1 MTMADPELEAIRAR
15 KLQELMR
22 TASAPKAAAAGAPPN
37 GKPII
42 VTDASFD
49 REVAKPGLVLVD
61 FWAAW
66 CGPCL
71 RVAPVLEQ
79 IAKDRAGSL
88 RLAKLNVDENPRTA
102 SRFQVMSIPTML
114 LFKDGKLV
122 DGIVGALP
130 RAQIEA
136 TINRW
141 T

>member
-1 MTMADPELEAIRAR
+1 MVDPELEAIRAR
-15 KLQELMR
+15 KLQRLLQ
-22 TASAPKAAAAGAPPN
+22 ANAGPGPAPAMAGGNPVL
-37 GKPII
+37 
-42 VTDASFD
+42 VTDATFD
-49 REVAKPGLVLVD
+49 AEVRKPGLLLVD

-79 IAKDRAGSL
+79 MAKDLAGTL
-88 RLAKLNVDENPRTA
+88 RIGKLNVDENPRTA
-102 SRFQVMSIPTML
+102 ERFQVMSIPTML

-130 RAQIEA
+130 RAELEA
-136 TINRW
+136 VVRKW

>member
-1 MTMADPELEAIRAR
+1 MADSDMELETIRAR
-15 KLQELMR
+15 KLQELLKAS
-22 TASAPKAAAAGAPPN
+22 TAVAPTTPAS
-37 GKPII
+37 GKPIAL
-42 VTDASFD
+42 TDATFESEI
-49 REVAKPGLVLVD
+49 RKPGLILVD

-79 IAKDRAGSL
+79 IAKDRASQL
-88 RLAKLNVDENPRTA
+88 RLGKLNVDENPKTA
-102 SRFQVMSIPTML
+102 MRFQVMSIPTML

-130 RAQIEA
+130 RPQIEA
-136 TINRW
+136 VISKW

>member
-1 MTMADPELEAIRAR
+1 MSDPDLEAIRAR
-15 KLQELMR
+15 KLQELM
-22 TASAPKAAAAGAPPN
+22 KAATAPAPVAAPAPE
-37 GKPII
+37 GRPILL
-42 VTDASFD
+42 TDATFD
-49 REVAKPGLVLVD
+49 VEIRKPGLVLVD

-79 IAKDRAGSL
+79 LARDYAGKL
-88 RLAKLNVDENPRTA
+88 RIGKLNVDENPRTA
-102 SRFQVMSIPTML
+102 ARFQVMSIPTML

-136 TINRW
+136 IVKRYL
-141 T
+141 

>member
-1 MTMADPELEAIRAR
+1 MAESDIELETIRAR
-15 KLQELMR
+15 KLQELLK
-22 TASAPKAAAAGAPPN
+22 ASTPAAPAVTVG

-42 VTDASFD
+42 LTDVTFD
-49 REVAKPGLVLVD
+49 SEIRKPGLVLVD

-79 IAKDRAGSL
+79 IAQARAGQF
-88 RLAKLNVDENPRTA
+88 RLGKLNVDDNPKTA
-102 SRFQVMSIPTML
+102 MRFQVMSIPTML

-130 RAQIEA
+130 RPQIEA
-136 TINRW
+136 VLSKW

>member
-1 MTMADPELEAIRAR
+1 MVDPELEAIRAR
-15 KLQELMR
+15 KLQQLLQ
-22 TASAPKAAAAGAPPN
+22 ASAATIPGPAPSG
-37 GKPII
+37 GKPFP
-42 VTDASFD
+42 VTDATFD
-49 REVAKPGLVLVD
+49 AEVQRPGLVLVD

-79 IAKDRAGSL
+79 MAKDLAGTL
-88 RLAKLNVDENPRTA
+88 RIGKLNVDENPRTA
-102 SRFQVMSIPTML
+102 ERFQVMSIPTML

-122 DGIVGALP
+122 DGIVGAIP

-136 TINRW
+136 VVRKW

>member
-1 MTMADPELEAIRAR
+1 MADPELEAIRAR
-15 KLQELMR
+15 KLQELMKA
-22 TASAPKAAAAGAPPN
+22 ASAPKVVAAGASPD
-37 GKPII
+37 GKPIL
-42 VTDASFD
+42 VTDATFNQ
-49 REVAKPGLVLVD
+49 EVSKSGLVLVD

-71 RVAPVLEQ
+71 RVSPVLEQ
-79 IAKDRAGSL
+79 IARDRAGSM

-102 SRFQVMSIPTML
+102 ARFQVMSIPTML

>member
-1 MTMADPELEAIRAR
+1 MADPELEAIRAR
-15 KLQELMR
+15 KLQELMK
-22 TASAPKAAAAGAPPN
+22 TVSVPKAPAAGALPS

-42 VTDASFD
+42 VTDATFD
-49 REVAKPGLVLVD
+49 REITRTGLVLVD

-71 RVAPVLEQ
+71 RVAPILEQ
-79 IAKDRAGSL
+79 IAKDRAGSM
-88 RLAKLNVDENPRTA
+88 RLAKLNVDENPQTA
-102 SRFQVMSIPTML
+102 MRFQVMSIPTML

-130 RAQIEA
+130 RPQIEA
-136 TINRW
+136 TISRW

>member
-1 MTMADPELEAIRAR
+1 MTDRELEAIRAR
-15 KLQELMR
+15 RLQELIG
-22 TASAPKAAAAGAPPN
+22 SATPAAGTSSGSRPV
-37 GKPII
+37 ILTD
-42 VTDASFD
+42 VTFDAETRKS
-49 REVAKPGLVLVD
+49 GLILVD

-79 IAKDRAGSL
+79 IAKERATTL
-88 RLAKLNVDENPRTA
+88 RVGKLNVDENPRTA
-102 SRFQVMSIPTML
+102 ERFQVMSIPTML

-136 TINRW
+136 VIGRW